1 MVFVFSFIQIALGH
15 TVAYSTLHSV
25 SQDWSFQLS
34 LATLYDTKITRH
46 CPHIPLP
53 LDFSNCFFIYKKLCY
68 LACAHY
74 NFPTFLGIWN
84 LKVWFFFAFLLC
96 SSIYRNRGKNHFQK
110 NSDQKFA
117 SFYKTR
123 KEPALKIDI
132 LSNILRLW
140 IIHFHFCNSQFDWT
154 RTIFRR
160 QIFYHVHHTRL
171 AMRKDFISFLTETPF
186 IPFSIL
192 TCLWHESLPAPR
204 LKKKE

>member
-1 MVFVFSFIQIALGH
+1 MIE
-15 TVAYSTLHSV
+15 
-25 SQDWSFQLS
+25 
-34 LATLYDTKITRH
+34 KITRH

-53 LDFSNCFFIYKKLCY
+53 LDFSNCFFIYKKFCY

-96 SSIYRNRGKNHFQK
+96 SSMYRNRGKNHFQK

-160 QIFYHVHHTRL
+160 QIFNHVHLWYIPDRQWERTLFSEIVALR
-171 AMRKDFISFLTETPF
+171 FLQRHHLF
-186 IPFSIL
+186 LFL
-192 TCLWHESLPAPR
+192 F
-204 LKKKE
+204 